1 MPIPRYNEF
10 YGAVLNY
17 LSDGREHNSHEMVGA
32 ISDSFSLTAAERA
45 EKLPSQRQTVVS
57 NRVGWARTYLKKAG
71 LIASP
76 KRGVFSITDLG
87 RAALAS
93 GEIIGNEYL
102 SQFESFREFVGH
114 PVAND
119 RNVETDSNQLS
130 IASDA
135 QESTPNEAIAQALAQ
150 INEQLSDDL
159 LDEVMKISD
168 QAFEQFVLDLMTYM
182 GYGSVD
188 AASQV
193 TPFVGD
199 EGIDGIIMEDKLGFD
214 LIYVQVKHYA
224 PDHTVGRP
232 DIQAFVGAIAGRDGK
247 GLFVT
252 TSKFSKQAREYAERQ
267 HIVLIDGQR
276 LAELMIEHDFGVS
289 TRKVYKVKAV
299 DTDLFNGYL
308 EE

>member
-1 MPIPRYNEF
+1 MPIPKYNEF
-10 YGAVLNY
+10 YGAVLNF
-17 LSDGREHNSHEMVGA
+17 LSDGLEHTSREMIGP
-32 ISDSFSLTAAERA
+32 ISDAFSLTAEERA
-45 EKLPSQRQTVVS
+45 EKLPSQTQTAVS
-57 NRVGWARTYLKKAG
+57 NRISWARTYLKKAG

-76 KRGVFSITDLG
+76 KRGVFVITDLG
-87 RAALAS
+87 RTALAS
-93 GEIIGNEYL
+93 GEEIGYDYL
-102 SQFESFREFVGH
+102 SQFKSFRDFVGLTD
-114 PVAND
+114 AGND
-119 RNVETDSNQLS
+119 NNNQPGTQS
-130 IASDA
+130 GAPSDVK
-135 QESTPNEAIAQALAQ
+135 EHTPDEALAEALVE
-150 INEQLSDDL
+150 INKQLTDDL

-168 QAFEQFVLDLMTYM
+168 QAFEQFVLDLMTSM

-188 AASQV
+188 TATQA
-193 TPFVGD
+193 TPFAGD

-214 LIYVQVKHYA
+214 LIYVQAKHYA
-224 PDHTVGRP
+224 PDRTVGRP

-289 TRKVYKVKAV
+289 TRKVYKVKTV

>member
-1 MPIPRYNEF
+1 MPIPKYNEF
-10 YGAVLNY
+10 YGAVLNF
-17 LSDGREHNSHEMVGA
+17 LSDGLEHTSREMIGP
-32 ISDSFSLTAAERA
+32 ISDAFSLTAEERA
-45 EKLPSQRQTVVS
+45 EKLPSQTQTAVS
-57 NRVGWARTYLKKAG
+57 NRISWARTYLKKAG

-76 KRGVFSITDLG
+76 KRGIFVITDLG
-87 RAALAS
+87 RTALES
-93 GEIIGNEYL
+93 GEAIGYDYL
-102 SQFESFREFVGH
+102 SQFKSFRDFVGLTD
-114 PVAND
+114 ADND
-119 RNVETDSNQLS
+119 NNNRPGTQSS
-130 IASDA
+130 APSDA
-135 QESTPNEAIAQALAQ
+135 KEHTPDEALAEALVE
-150 INEQLSDDL
+150 INKQLTDDL

-168 QAFEQFVLDLMTYM
+168 QAFEQFVLDLMTSM

-188 AASQV
+188 TATQV
-193 TPFVGD
+193 TPFAGD

-214 LIYVQVKHYA
+214 LIYVQAKHYA
-224 PDHTVGRP
+224 PDRTVGRP

-289 TRKVYKVKAV
+289 TRKVYKVKTV

>member
-1 MPIPRYNEF
+1 MPIPKYNEF
-10 YGAVLNY
+10 YGAVLNF
-17 LSDGREHNSHEMVGA
+17 LSDGLEHTSREMIGP
-32 ISDSFSLTAAERA
+32 ISDAFSLTAEERA
-45 EKLPSQRQTVVS
+45 EKLPSQTQTAVS
-57 NRVGWARTYLKKAG
+57 NRISWARTYLKKAG

-76 KRGVFSITDLG
+76 KRGVFVITDLG
-87 RAALAS
+87 RTALAS
-93 GEIIGNEYL
+93 GEEIGYDYL
-102 SQFESFREFVGH
+102 SQFKSFRDFVGL
-114 PVAND
+114 
-119 RNVETDSNQLS
+119 TDACIDNNNRPGTQSS
-130 IASDA
+130 APSDA
-135 QESTPNEAIAQALAQ
+135 KEHTPDEALAEALVE
-150 INEQLSDDL
+150 INKQLTDDL

-168 QAFEQFVLDLMTYM
+168 QAFEQFVLDLMTSM

-188 AASQV
+188 TATQV
-193 TPFVGD
+193 TPFAGD

-214 LIYVQVKHYA
+214 LIYVQAKHYA
-224 PDHTVGRP
+224 PDRTVGRP

-289 TRKVYKVKAV
+289 TRKVYKVKTV

>member
-1 MPIPRYNEF
+1 MPIPKYNEF
-10 YGAVLNY
+10 YGAVLNF
-17 LSDGREHNSHEMVGA
+17 LSDGMEHSSREMIGP
-32 ISDSFSLTAAERA
+32 ISDAFSLTAEERA
-45 EKLPSQRQTVVS
+45 EKLPSQRQTAVS
-57 NRVGWARTYLKKAG
+57 NRISWARTYLKKAG

-76 KRGVFSITDLG
+76 KRGVFVITDRGL
-87 RAALAS
+87 AALAS
-93 GEIIGNEYL
+93 GEEIGYGYL
-102 SQFESFREFVGH
+102 PQFESFRDFVGR
-114 PVAND
+114 AD
-119 RNVETDSNQLS
+119 EDTEGRNQAGVPSDS
-130 IASDA
+130 IPDA
-135 QESTPNEAIAQALAQ
+135 EGSTPDEALAGALAE
-150 INEQLSDDL
+150 INRQLSDDL
-159 LDEVMKISD
+159 LDEIMKISD
-168 QAFEQFVLDLMTYM
+168 QAFEQFVLDLMTSM

-188 AASQV
+188 NATQV
-193 TPFVGD
+193 TPFAGD

-214 LIYVQVKHYA
+214 LIYVQAKHYA

-289 TRKVYKVKAV
+289 TRKVYKVKTV

>member
-1 MPIPRYNEF
+1 MPIPKYNEF
-10 YGAVLNY
+10 YGAVLNF
-17 LSDGREHNSHEMVGA
+17 LSDGLEHTSREMIGP
-32 ISDSFSLTAAERA
+32 ISDAFSLTAEERA
-45 EKLPSQRQTVVS
+45 EKLPSQTQTVIS
-57 NRVGWARTYLKKAG
+57 NRIGWARTYLKKAG

-76 KRGVFSITDLG
+76 KRGVFAITDRG
-87 RAALAS
+87 RNALAS
-93 GEIIGNEYL
+93 GEAITNEYL
-102 SQFESFREFVGH
+102 SRFDSFKDFIGH
-114 PVAND
+114 PNVGTENDGKAAPRPNVAP
-119 RNVETDSNQLS
+119 E
-130 IASDA
+130 AK
-135 QESTPNEAIAQALAQ
+135 ESTPDEALAQALAQ
-150 INEQLSDDL
+150 INEQLADDL

-168 QAFEQFVLDLMTYM
+168 QAFEQFVLDLMTSM

-188 AASQV
+188 TATQV
-193 TPFVGD
+193 TPFAGD

-214 LIYVQVKHYA
+214 LIYVQAKHYA

-289 TRKVYKVKAV
+289 TRKVYKVKTV